1 LAGGEV
7 NIFVMVEV
15 LTEALGRDVIMPG
28 RNIAIDGAA
37 VCDSPEKV
45 AVHVDIREVEALE
58 RFVWAVEPD
67 PGLTRRSWRCRDWD
81 RRRRLDTG
89 RPRSEQQAACPLQP
103 SSGNAVFGH
112 DKHSTPAIEIY
123 SAEREPA
130 CVRDRDRAPPE
141 PPVSFGSGSAA
152 YRRDG
157 SYYRR
162 NFQSQSRSWARALSM
177 QPTSHP
183 LGKASPIAARPPDPQ
198 PIVFLRQA
206 LLS

>member
-1 LAGGEV
+1 MGGGTRSGSDPPELAV
-7 NIFVMVEV
+7 PR
-15 LTEALGRDVIMPG
+15 LGPPP
-28 RNIAIDGAA
+28 AA
-37 VCDSPEKV
+37 GHRP
-45 AVHVDIREVEALE
+45 
-58 RFVWAVEPD
+58 
-67 PGLTRRSWRCRDWD
+67 
-81 RRRRLDTG
+81 
-89 RPRSEQQAACPLQP
+89 PRSEQQAACPLQP

-177 QPTSHP
+177 QPTSSPARKGFSNSSAPTRSTADRILASSAPVMNIAGVVIPSRRSWSRSSRP
-183 LGKASPIAARPPDPQ
+183 LMPGICTSTTKQLFPSGRASRKKAAPEA
-198 PIVFLRQA
+198 
-206 LLS
+206 